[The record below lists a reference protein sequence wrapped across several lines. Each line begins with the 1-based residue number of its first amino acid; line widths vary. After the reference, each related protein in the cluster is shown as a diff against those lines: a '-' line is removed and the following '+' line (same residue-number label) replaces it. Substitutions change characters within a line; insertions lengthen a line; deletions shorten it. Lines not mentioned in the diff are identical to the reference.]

1 MKTKLIAGC
10 ALALVA
16 LAGCGA
22 DFDPGSYV
30 SSLRVLSVQADKPY
44 AAPGETVHF
53 EATTYDPAGRTIEWA
68 WLVCESPDSSS
79 VEGCLVEIG
88 ESAQATGE
96 LPLLAS
102 GPGIDAVDYTVPA
115 NALEGI
121 PSEARPSVLSGVLS
135 IACPGTLAFDPS
147 TLAAEGASQP
157 LPFRCT
163 DASGAELGLHD
174 AIVGVKRVYVRE
186 TDRNANPV
194 IADIT
199 FDGEPWA
206 ENDIKQ
212 VDACDTGDF
221 TFDDCEG
228 KGDHRLAV
236 NLTPE
241 SFEAGID
248 EFGRDFTEQL
258 VVQHYATEG
267 IFEYEVRIA
276 ESPATRW
283 VARQSASGQELRFW
297 FVARDDR
304 GGVTLAERR
313 VLVR

>member
-1 MKTKLIAGC
+1 MKTKMIAGSVL
-10 ALALVA
+10 ALAA
-16 LAGCGA
+16 LTGCGA

-30 SSLRVLSVQADKPY
+30 NSLRVLSVQADKPY

-53 EATTYDPAGRTIEWA
+53 EATAYDPAGRTIEWA
-68 WLVCESPDSSS
+68 WLACENPASSS
-79 VEGCLVEIG
+79 VDGCLADIG
-88 ESAQATGE
+88 ESALGTGE

-102 GPGIDAVDYTVPA
+102 GPGIDAVDYTIPA
-115 NALEGI
+115 NTLEGI
-121 PSEARPSVLSGVLS
+121 PAEARPSVLSGVLA
-135 IACPGTLAFDPS
+135 IACPGTLSLDLSALD
-147 TLAAEGASQP
+147 GAGSSSP

-163 DASGAELGLHD
+163 DASGTELGLHD
-174 AIVGVKRVYVRE
+174 VVVGVKRVYVRE
-186 TDRNANPV
+186 TDRNQNPV

-206 ENDIKQ
+206 EDDIKE
-212 VDACDTGDF
+212 VDACDTSDF
-221 TFDDCEG
+221 AFDDCEG
-228 KGDHRLAV
+228 KGDHRLALV
-236 NLTPE
+236 VTPE

-276 ESPATRW
+276 ESPETRW
-283 VARQSASGQELRFW
+283 VARQSASGQELRVW

-304 GGVTLAERR
+304 GGVSLAERR
-313 VLVR
+313 VQVR

>member
-1 MKTKLIAGC
+1 MKTKLSAG
-10 ALALVA
+10 AWLATLA

-30 SSLRVLSVQADKPY
+30 SSFRVLAVQADEPY
-44 AAPGETVHF
+44 AAPGETVRF
-53 EATTYDPAGRTIEWA
+53 EATAYDPAGRTVEWA
-68 WLVCESPDSSS
+68 WLACESPASSS
-79 VEGCLVEIG
+79 VEGCIADIG
-88 ESAQATGE
+88 ERALTTGE

-102 GPGIDAVDYTVPA
+102 GPGLTAVDYTIPP
-115 NALEGI
+115 NALEGV
-121 PSEARPSVLSGVLS
+121 PLEARPSVLSGVLA
-135 IACPGTLAFDPS
+135 IACPGTLALEPGPLGD
-147 TLAAEGASQP
+147 AQP

-163 DASGAELGLHD
+163 DDSGVELGLHD
-174 AIVGVKRVYVRE
+174 TITGVKRVFVRE

-206 ENDIKQ
+206 EDDVKQ
-212 VDACDTGDF
+212 VDACDTSDF

-228 KGDHRLAV
+228 DGDHRLAV
-236 NLTPE
+236 NVTPE
-241 SFEAGID
+241 SFEVGVD
-248 EFGRDFTEQL
+248 EFGRDFAEQL

-276 ESPATRW
+276 EAPETRW
-283 VARQSASGQELRFW
+283 VARRSASGQELRLW

-313 VLVR
+313 VRVR

>member
-1 MKTKLIAGC
+1 MKTKLIAG
-10 ALALVA
+10 AWLASLS

-53 EATTYDPAGRTIEWA
+53 EATAYDPAGRTIDWA
-68 WLVCESPDSSS
+68 WLACDSPASSS
-79 VEGCLVEIG
+79 VEGCVAEIG
-88 ESAQATGE
+88 QTALATGE

-102 GPGIDAVDYTVPA
+102 GPDVDAVDYTVPA
-115 NALEGI
+115 NALNGV
-121 PSEARPSVLSGVLS
+121 PLEARPSVLSGVLA
-135 IACPGTLAFDPS
+135 IACPGTLALEPS
-147 TLAAEGASQP
+147 TLEGARP

-163 DASGAELGLHD
+163 DDSGVDLGLHD
-174 AIVGVKRVYVRE
+174 TIAGVKRVFVRE
-186 TDRNANPV
+186 TDRNSNPV

-206 ENDIKQ
+206 EGDVKL
-212 VDACDTGDF
+212 VDACDTTEF
-221 TFDDCEG
+221 TFDDCKGE
-228 KGDHRLAV
+228 GDHRLAV

-241 SFEAGID
+241 SFEAGVD
-248 EFGRDFTEQL
+248 EFGRDFAEQL

-276 ESPATRW
+276 EVPETRW
-283 VARQSASGQELRFW
+283 VARRSASGQELRLW